1 MKAILKEPNS
11 PVKLANL
18 PEPSFSSSNDSE
30 NIIVQVK
37 FVGICRTDIFV
48 ANGAIPVHSPIILGH
63 EFSGVVIEA
72 GTKSGFMPSDRVVIN
87 PLYGSKFMGMHFDG
101 ALCEYIKVPA
111 KQAYLIPETLD
122 YKTAAY
128 TEPVAASMSVLNA
141 GLPMELKGAIYGNNR
156 IAELTSIIMKSFGYN
171 IKNISDADSREK
183 YDYIIE
189 TEINSRILSNIL
201 NRLKSGGTLVVKTRT
216 NEPVSFI
223 PGELVAK
230 NITLKAVNYS
240 DFNTAIDWLAR
251 NKDNIKHLFG
261 NEYSIEQIEKA
272 IEDSDDCSKKIFI
285 KISD

>member
-1 MKAILKEPNS
+1 MKAVIKEQNS

-18 PEPSFSSSNDSE
+18 PKPLFSPSQDSE

-48 ANGAIPVHSPIILGH
+48 AKGTIPVQGPIILGH

-72 GTKSGFMPSDRVVIN
+72 GGKSGFKPSDRVVIN
-87 PLYGSKFMGMHFDG
+87 PLYGSLFMGMHFDG

-111 KQAYLIPETLD
+111 KQAYLIPENLD

-128 TEPVAASMSVLNA
+128 TEPVAASMAVLNA
-141 GLPMELKGAIYGNNR
+141 GLPIELKGAIYGNNR

-171 IKNISDADSREK
+171 TKNISDSDSTEQ

-189 TEINSRILSNIL
+189 TEINNQIFSNIIS
-201 NRLKSGGTLVVKTRT
+201 RLKSRGTIVIKTRT
-216 NEPVSFI
+216 NEPVSFV

-230 NITLKAVNYS
+230 NITLKAVNYA
-240 DFNTAIDWLAR
+240 DFNEAIDWLAR
-251 NKDNIKHLFG
+251 NKDNIQHLFG
-261 NEYSIEQIEKA
+261 NEYLIEQIEDA
-272 IEDSDDCSKKIFI
+272 IEDSNDCSKKIFI
-285 KISD
+285 KVSD

>member
-18 PEPSFSSSNDSE
+18 PEPFFSSSQDSK

-48 ANGAIPVHSPIILGH
+48 ANGAIPVQSPIILGH

-72 GTKSGFMPSDRVVIN
+72 GSKSGFRPLDRIVVN
-87 PLYGSKFMGMHFDG
+87 PLYGSKFMGVHFDG
-101 ALCEYIKVPA
+101 ALCEHIKVPA
-111 KQAYLIPETLD
+111 KQAYLIPEDLD

-128 TEPVAASMSVLNA
+128 TEPVAASMAVLNA
-141 GLPMELKGAIYGNNR
+141 GLPIQLKGAIYGNNR
-156 IAELTSIIMKSFGYN
+156 IAELTSIIMKSFGYK
-171 IKNISDADSREK
+171 IHNISDSSPDEE

-201 NRLKSGGTLVVKTRT
+201 NRLKSGGTIVVKTRT

-230 NITLKAVNYS
+230 NITLKAVNYA
-240 DFNTAIDWLAR
+240 DFNKAIDWLVR

-261 NEYSIEQIEKA
+261 NEYLIEQIEKA
-272 IEDSDDCSKKIFI
+272 IEDSDDCSRKIFI
-285 KISD
+285 KVSE